1 MGILDGLFGNYSK
14 RELKKIDPIKQKVLD
29 LDEEYGKLT
38 EKELKAKTPEFKE
51 RLANGEE
58 GLREPSAT
66 DIVLGITKAA
76 LATESFLSAASFQET
91 TKVLTEA
98 AIKGK
103 IDPLIGMKENVIIG
117 KLIPAGT
124 GMKIYRDIKLD
135 TDIDEE
141 ETLDFD
147 DFSDYE
153 NDEGMINMIEV
164 DE

>member
-1 MGILDGLFGNYSK
+1 
-14 RELKKIDPIKQKVLD
+14 
-29 LDEEYGKLT
+29 
-38 EKELKAKTPEFKE
+38 
-51 RLANGEE
+51 
-58 GLREPSAT
+58 
-66 DIVLGITKAA
+66 
-76 LATESFLSAASFQET
+76 
-91 TKVLTEA
+91 
-98 AIKGK
+98 
-103 IDPLIGMKENVIIG
+103 MKENVIIG